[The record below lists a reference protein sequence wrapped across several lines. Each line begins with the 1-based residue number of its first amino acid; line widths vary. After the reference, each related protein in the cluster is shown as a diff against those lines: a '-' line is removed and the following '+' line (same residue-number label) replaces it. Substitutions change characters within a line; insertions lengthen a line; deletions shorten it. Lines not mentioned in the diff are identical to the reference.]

1 MLNFKN
7 VTALVNRNYLTQKL
21 TPKYLNLY
29 KVIEWPS
36 DIEFQD
42 YSKLKEEERTK
53 VLKSLNNIRFELNE
67 C

>member
-1 MLNFKN
+1 MDFIIEQDVGIGIIPYKKWKN
-7 VTALVNRNYLTQKL
+7 Q
-21 TPKYLNLY
+21 NLY
-29 KVIEWPS
+29 KVIGWPS

>member
-1 MLNFKN
+1 MDFIIEQDVGSDLIPYKKWKN
-7 VTALVNRNYLTQKL
+7 Q
-21 TPKYLNLY
+21 NLY
-29 KVIEWPS
+29 KVTGWPS